1 MTARARQVPMP
12 ADELWAYIQANVA
25 YVGSHRER
33 VKGLVAN
40 AMNFTD
46 EDRRSRLLPLHA
58 SVYGDSLAP
67 LLDNL
72 QHGQE
77 QGKFAEFD
85 TRTRV
90 MSIRPAIDA
99 IGPQLNAMGVLVTER
114 AWELPAAGT
123 SLRERWAAIAP
134 ELARHGEPSA
144 TTPGSIN
151 PPCAWNHRPGRPPCP
166 TASHPPAPSL
176 DGGSR

>member
-77 QGKFAEFD
+77 QGQFAEFD

-134 ELARHGEPSA
+134 ELARHGAAVRDDAGVDQPTLCLESPAWA
-144 TTPGSIN
+144 TTVSH
-151 PPCAWNHRPGRPPCP
+151 CA
-166 TASHPPAPSL
+166 TPAPSL